1 MSNPKA
7 IQVSENLKQA
17 TLPAK
22 QKMSLPGL
30 LRDSADGAMPA
41 IYLGARRLGKVGIVG
56 LSLCIFSLVMFL
68 SNTLPLREQLVS
80 QASDL
85 EQARAAEAQRKGA
98 NAQRTPQDQAS
109 AFKHSLPTRS
119 DTPKILGTL
128 VAVAAASG
136 VVLERGDYTYV
147 IPGEGEIG
155 RYQISL
161 PLMGSYAQIRQF
173 IEDSLAAVP
182 AMALEK
188 MRVERKSVAD
198 PVIAAELQ
206 FSVML
211 GDRL

>member
-1 MSNPKA
+1 VSNPKSV
-7 IQVSENLKQA
+7 QVSEKLKQT
-17 TLPAK
+17 TLPVNR
-22 QKMSLPGL
+22 KMSLPNL
-30 LRDSADGAMPA
+30 LRDSADSAMPV

-56 LSLCIFSLVMFL
+56 LSLCIFSVVMFL

-80 QASDL
+80 QTMDL
-85 EQARAAEAQRKGA
+85 EQARSTEAQRKGA

-128 VAVAAASG
+128 VTVAAASG
-136 VVLERGDYTYV
+136 VILERGDYTYIV
-147 IPGEGEIG
+147 PGEGEIG

-161 PLMGSYAQIRQF
+161 PLMGSYSQIRQF
-173 IEDSLAAVP
+173 IENSLAAVP

-188 MRVERKSVAD
+188 LRVERKSVAD